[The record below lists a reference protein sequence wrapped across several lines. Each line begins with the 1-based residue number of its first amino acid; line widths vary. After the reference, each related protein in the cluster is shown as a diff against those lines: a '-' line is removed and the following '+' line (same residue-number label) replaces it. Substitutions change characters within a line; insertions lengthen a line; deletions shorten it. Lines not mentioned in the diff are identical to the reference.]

1 MDHATRA
8 KIDAVKSDLATW
20 GLADVE
26 DPPEVQIRP
35 EFHTIRAAISAIP
48 TTHHKHFRF
57 LSLAYGWLQKRGGPL
72 DAVTWLRQREIAQ
85 RLQRDEREIDVLES
99 GETRSVLLP

>member
-1 MDHATRA
+1 MDSATRA
-8 KIDAVKSDLATW
+8 KINAVKSDLVIW

-35 EFHTIRAAISAIP
+35 EFHTIRAAIPAIP
-48 TTHHKHFRF
+48 ATHHKHFRF
-57 LSLAYGWLQKRGGPL
+57 LSLAYGWLQKRESPL

-85 RLQRDEREIDVLES
+85 RLQRDESEIDVLES

>member
-1 MDHATRA
+1 VDHATRA
-8 KIDAVKSDLATW
+8 KIDAVKSDLVTW

-26 DPPEVQIRP
+26 DPPEVQVRP
-35 EFHTIRAAISAIP
+35 EYHTIRAAIPAVP
-48 TTHHKHFRF
+48 ATHHKHFRF
-57 LSLAYGWLQKRGGPL
+57 LSLAYGWLQKRGGPQ